1 MKVTVVVRSKDEAD
15 RLRLT
20 LTSLARQT
28 LPAETVVVDDGS
40 TDHTREVLAEAGGWL
55 PLRVVTHTTSRGR
68 AGAANAG
75 AAVASGDLLL
85 FVDGDTLAGPDLVE
99 RHAAVHSARSRLVGR
114 GETFHL
120 RGTWFLR
127 DPERGTPRPGEEA
140 RLARLPPQERLRLR
154 VTRREVIE
162 NFAAIERRAQPGIY
176 PGAGPRRL
184 YELEM
189 DALHRHPECEVLW
202 AAACGSNLSVRAKDF
217 HHVGGFD
224 EKLDSSEHRELALRL
239 CRSGARMAPVA
250 GARTYHLTH
259 RVGWRDPLAQPT
271 WERVFYAAHPIP
283 CVKLLSVFWA
293 GFSETCRIPKE
304 IRIKSLPD
312 LAKAS
317 RVGSGFDH
325 DAARRLIPGLSV
337 LSASTSASECKSPN
351 CRANDADP
359 LLRART
365 HERVPEIN

>member
-1 MKVTVVVRSKDEAD
+1 MRVSAVVRSKDEAD

-28 LPAETVVVDDGS
+28 VPAEVIVVDDGS
-40 TDHTREVLAEAGGWL
+40 TDHTGEVLAEAAAWF

-85 FVDGDTLAGPDLVE
+85 FIDGDTLANPELVE
-99 RHAAVHSARSRLVGR
+99 RHAALHGVRSRLVGR

-120 RGTWFLR
+120 RGTRFLQ
-127 DPERGTPRPGEEA
+127 DPENGNPRPGEEA
-140 RLARLPPQERLRLR
+140 RVARLPPQERLRLR
-154 VTRREVIE
+154 VTKREVIE
-162 NFAAIERRAQPGIY
+162 NFAAIERRAQPGTY

-184 YELEM
+184 HELEL
-189 DALHRHPECEVLW
+189 DALHHYPECEVLW
-202 AAACGSNLSVRAKDF
+202 AAACGANLSVRAEDF
-217 HHVGGFD
+217 RNVGGFN
-224 EKLDSSEHRELALRL
+224 EGLDLNEHRELALRL

-250 GARTYHLTH
+250 GARTYHMTH
-259 RVGWRDPLAQPT
+259 RSGWRDPLQETA
-271 WERVFYAAHPIP
+271 WEAAFYAAHPIP

-293 GFSETCRIPKE
+293 GLSETCRIPKE

-317 RVGSGFDH
+317 RAGSDFDH
-325 DAARRLIPGLSV
+325 DAVRRLVPGLSA
-337 LSASTSASECKSPN
+337 LPAGNPASTQAGQ
-351 CRANDADP
+351 
-359 LLRART
+359 
-365 HERVPEIN
+365 